1 MLFNSYIF
9 VLLFLPL
16 VIVGYFGINHFRKYK
31 LANLFL
37 IGMSLWFYGY
47 YSPKYLLVIGIS
59 VLGNYGVAFGI
70 NHLSDEQQKWKKVLL
85 ILGIVANISSIFYFK
100 YYDFFVSSLNA
111 VAGTDFVLRQVVL
124 PLGISFFTFQQVSY
138 LVDTYKGQT
147 KDYGFIEYALFV
159 VYFPQLVAGPI
170 VLHSEMIPQ
179 FRDEN
184 RRYVNYQN
192 MSHGLYVFAVGL
204 VKKVLIADTLSKAVT
219 WGFGTID
226 SLSVLEAW
234 IVILSYTLQL
244 YFDFSGYCDMASGI
258 ACMMNIKLPQNFNSP
273 YRSTSIRDFWTRWHM
288 SLTRFLTTYIY
299 IPLGGDRKGK
309 VRTYVNIMIVFLVSG
324 LWHGANWTFI
334 VWGVIHGIFSCINRM
349 TQGVWERIPKVIRW
363 FVNFVVINLTW
374 TIFRADSLTQ
384 TMDMYRRLFAG
395 GQQGMLQVREEL
407 AYCFQLKEF
416 AVLLP
421 SSIGGIAISYFLMAL
436 ILIVALLLSVFAR
449 NSSEITFEKTKR
461 RAFATVALLV
471 WGIFSLNGVS
481 EFLYFGF

>member
-16 VIVGYFGINHFRKYK
+16 VLIGYFGINHFRKYK

-47 YSPKYLLVIGIS
+47 YNPKYLLVIGIS

-70 NHLSDEQQKWKKVLL
+70 NHLSDEKIKWKKVLL

-111 VAGTDFVLRQVVL
+111 VAGTDFVLRHVVL

-184 RRYVNYQN
+184 RRCVNYQN
-192 MSHGLYVFAVGL
+192 LSHGLYVFAVGL
-204 VKKVLIADTLSKAVT
+204 VKKVLIADTLSKAVI
-219 WGFGTID
+219 WGFGD
-226 SLSVLEAW
+226 VASLSVLEAI

-258 ACMMNIKLPQNFNSP
+258 ACMMNFRLPQNFNSP
-273 YRSTSIRDFWTRWHM
+273 YRATSVAEYWQRWHM
-288 SLTRFLTTYIY
+288 SLTRFLTTYVY
-299 IPLGGDRKGK
+299 IPLGGNRKGK
-309 VRTYVNIMIVFLVSG
+309 WKTYRNIMIVYLVSG
-324 LWHGANWTFI
+324 IWHGANWTYI
-334 VWGVIHGIFSCINRM
+334 VWGITQGVFTCINRM
-349 TQGVWERIPKVIRW
+349 TKNLWEKVPKALRW
-363 FVNFVVINLTW
+363 FINFGLINLFLVT
-374 TIFRADSLTQ
+374 FRAESLTQ
-384 TMDMYRRLFAG
+384 AWEYYKRLFSYSEG
-395 GQQGMLQVREEL
+395 GFWRVREEL
-407 AYCFQLKEF
+407 AYCFQMEEF
-416 AVLLP
+416 TVFLPGTIAGISTNYFFMILMLAV
-421 SSIGGIAISYFLMAL
+421 
-436 ILIVALLLSVFAR
+436 VLLLSVFAK